1 MDFVDPTDRA
11 VLQVLLRS
19 EVGLS
24 GRAIAR
30 VTGLS
35 QSSAQ
40 RALVRL
46 RDRGVVLTTDVPPS
60 LLYRINPDHV
70 AMPALIELLALPE
83 QIRARAAEQVASWR
97 VQPVSAV
104 LCGSVAH
111 GDAHAGS
118 DVDMLVV
125 RPSRTRAD
133 QPVWEEQVA
142 TLSAALQRWT
152 GLPASIIELT
162 ATDVRRGLHD
172 GEAYLLDAAD
182 GLMVAGQP
190 LRELGRRAG

>member
-46 RDRGVVLTTDVPPS
+46 RDRGVALTTDVPPS

-104 LCGSVAH
+104 LYGSVAR

-118 DVDMLVV
+118 DVDVLVV

-162 ATDVRRGLHD
+162 ASEVQRGLYA